1 MQVSQNTASYASA
14 PVAQKKGRELS
25 KTQQAVQAQLA
36 HNKQQAKV
44 DADKLAKV
52 SGKQVSN
59 DATTSGSAA
68 ATSTSA
74 AAAATVASTATAA
87 TTSSKPASKT
97 TSAAS
102 TDTTQSTTTQSARKQ
117 SVFEKQHA
125 YNQSMAK
132 LHASMLD
139 KVTKSDTAKTDAT
152 NTNTGSAAAAQA
164 ATAKYMENS
173 GQSSGTTTTYF
184 RA

>member
-1 MQVSQNTASYASA
+1 MQISQNNASA
-14 PVAQKKGRELS
+14 AAYTSAPAAAHKGREQS
-25 KTQQAVQAQLA
+25 ETQKAVQAQLA

-52 SGKQVSN
+52 SGKPAAQDADKGGAAAANAAGAATGAAASA
-59 DATTSGSAA
+59 ATTSTKSAA
-68 ATSTSA
+68 NAKSA
-74 AAAATVASTATAA
+74 DATAA
-87 TTSSKPASKT
+87 TQTAAKKPGHKET
-97 TSAAS
+97 
-102 TDTTQSTTTQSARKQ
+102 
-117 SVFEKQHA
+117 VFEKQHA

-139 KVTKSDTAKTDAT
+139 KVAKPAAPKTDDAQP
-152 NTNTGSAAAAQA
+152 SAAAAQA

-173 GQSSGTTTTYF
+173 GQSTGTTTTHF

>member
-1 MQVSQNTASYASA
+1 MQISKNTASAAAYTPA
-14 PVAQKKGRELS
+14 PVAEKKGRQLS
-25 KTQQAVQAQLA
+25 ETQQAVQAQLA

-52 SGKQVSN
+52 SGKSASTT
-59 DATTSGSAA
+59 DASTAKNGNAPAA
-68 ATSTSA
+68 AA
-74 AAAATVASTATAA
+74 GAAAATTAP
-87 TTSSKPASKT
+87 TTSTKAAANAR
-97 TSAAS
+97 SADS
-102 TDTTQSTTTQSARKQ
+102 TDTTQSTQKKPAHKETA
-117 SVFEKQHA
+117 FEKQHA

-139 KVTKSDTAKTDAT
+139 KVAKPQTPKTDT
-152 NTNTGSAAAAQA
+152 TQTSAAAAQA

-173 GQSSGTTTTYF
+173 GQNTGTTTTYF